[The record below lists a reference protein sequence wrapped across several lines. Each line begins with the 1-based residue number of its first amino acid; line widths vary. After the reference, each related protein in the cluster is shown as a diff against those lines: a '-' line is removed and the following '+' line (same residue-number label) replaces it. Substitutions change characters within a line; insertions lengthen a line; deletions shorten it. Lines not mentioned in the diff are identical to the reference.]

1 MDALPP
7 VIANAMRGRALDP
20 ASRSLGLECLKLM
33 GDRLLLAKGQD
44 PEGDIDPS
52 YAVPLGANERATMW
66 QAARWINEG
75 IDSRDSNKLQEA
87 LAALRRMARVGSLPV
102 DAAAVPAEAL
112 SCTNDH
118 LWDEVQA
125 FCLVFGPRLPAA
137 VER

>member
-1 MDALPP
+1 MDVLPL

-20 ASRSLGLECLKLM
+20 TSRSVGLECLKLM

-52 YAVPLGANERATMW
+52 CTVPLGANERATLW

-75 IDSRDSNKLQEA
+75 IDSREPGKLQDA
-87 LAALRRMARVGSLPV
+87 LATLHGMARAGSLPI

-112 SCTNDH
+112 RCTDEE
-118 LWDEVQA
+118 LRDEVRS
-125 FCLVFGPRLPAA
+125 FCEVFGPRLRAEA
-137 VER
+137 